1 MAHITIGTTTTIVS
15 YTATAS
21 QTAFTIPFEFFN
33 ETDLKVYQNG
43 TLKTL
48 TTHYTIT
55 PVTTYTGGF
64 KGGTMTLGTG
74 ATVNDVI
81 VIELDISPSRDTDFP
96 TTGGF
101 NIDTLNTWIDK
112 VIVIFKQ
119 AFENIGRKVG
129 RASTD
134 TSTYSL
140 DLPTGV
146 TSTAKTLMVDSSN
159 GLTLG
164 VSTTT
169 ITDAS
174 TQATAAAT
182 SATASAN
189 SATASASSASSASS
203 SATASAAS
211 AALIAQGTA
220 STTSL
225 AIATGSKAF
234 TITAGLGFNVGD
246 FVLCTSNADT
256 TNFMHGQI
264 ASYSGTTLT
273 VTVASIGGS
282 GTKNDWKIRISGLQG
297 NTGATGSTGAQGG
310 VGPVGVG
317 LAIALS

>member
-1 MAHITIGTTTTIVS
+1 MTHITIGTTATIIS
-15 YTATAS
+15 YTATAN
-21 QTAFTIPFEFFN
+21 QTAFTIPFEFF
-33 ETDLKVYQNG
+33 EVADIDVYQNG
-43 TLKTL
+43 TIKTL
-48 TTHYTIT
+48 TTHYTISGST
-55 PVTTYTGGF
+55 SFTGGF
-64 KGGTMTLGTG
+64 KGGTMTLETG
-74 ATVNDVI
+74 ASVSDKI
-81 VIELDISPSRDTDFP
+81 VIELNMTPQRTTDFP

-112 VIVIFKQ
+112 TIVLFKQ

-134 TSTYSL
+134 ASTYSL
-140 DLPTGV
+140 NLPTNV
-146 TSTAKTLMVDSSN
+146 TSTAKTVMLDSSN

-164 VSTTT
+164 VDTTA
-169 ITDAS
+169 IAGAS
-174 TQATAAAT
+174 TQATNASN

-189 SATASASSASSASS
+189 SATASASSANSASS

-234 TITAGLGFNVGD
+234 TISAGLGFNVGD
-246 FVLCTSNADT
+246 FVLCTSNANT

-273 VTVASIGGS
+273 VTVAGIGGS
-282 GTKNDWKIRISGLQG
+282 GTKSDWKIRISGLQG
-297 NTGATGSTGAQGG
+297 NTGSTGSTGAQGG